1 MNNEQLN
8 SNMDKNMEDLHK
20 NSTESTS
27 KPNEVGGIH
36 VQGHIK
42 IFDPESGEVYIDKR
56 NAIHYENI
64 SEAIAYNLANKGQN
78 YIYEMHFGNGGTSV
92 DPTGI
97 INYLP
102 PNVNTSNSN
111 LYNPTFA
118 KIVDNTSA
126 LNADPT
132 RNKMEIR
139 HVPGRVYTDIVIS
152 CLLDYGEPTGQ
163 SAFDNSTN
171 LEDTYTFDELGL
183 KARSND
189 GSSGLT
195 TTGKLLT
202 HVIFHPVQK
211 SLNRLIQIYYPVR
224 IQTLTNLSSIG

>member
-1 MNNEQLN
+1 MNKDQLN
-8 SNMDKNMEDLHK
+8 TNMDKNMEDLEQK
-20 NSTESTS
+20 SMENNV
-27 KPNEVGGIH
+27 KPDETGGIS

-42 IFDPESGEVYIDKR
+42 IFDPESGQVFINKR

-64 SEAIAYNLANKGQN
+64 SEAIAYNLANKGQS

-152 CLLDYGEPTGQ
+152 CLLDYGEPAGQ

-183 KARSND
+183 KARSTD

-211 SLNRLIQIYYPVR
+211 SLNRLIQIDYTVR

>member
-1 MNNEQLN
+1 MDDLQVNN
-8 SNMDKNMEDLHK
+8 MG
-20 NSTESTS
+20 ESA
-27 KPNEVGGIH
+27 KPDETGGIH

-42 IFDPESGEVYIDKR
+42 IFDPETGEVFIDKR

-64 SEAIAYNLANKGQN
+64 SEAIAYTLANKGQS

-152 CLLDYGEPTGQ
+152 CLLDYGEPSGQ

-171 LEDTYTFDELGL
+171 LNDTYTFDELGL
-183 KARSND
+183 KARSTD

-211 SLNRLIQIYYPVR
+211 SLNRLIQIDYTVR
-224 IQTLTNLSSIG
+224 IQTLTNLSSVG

>member
-1 MNNEQLN
+1 MNANQLN
-8 SNMDKNMEDLHK
+8 SNMDKNMEDLEK
-20 NSTESTS
+20 TAEIQS
-27 KPNEVGGIH
+27 KPDDVSGIY
-36 VQGHIK
+36 VQGYIK
-42 IFDPESGEVYIDKR
+42 IFDPESGEVFIDKR

-102 PNVNTSNSN
+102 PNINTSNSN

-152 CLLDYGEPTGQ
+152 CLLDYGEPAGQ

-183 KARSND
+183 KARSTD

-202 HVIFHPVQK
+202 HVVFHPVQK
-211 SLNRLIQIYYPVR
+211 SLNRLIQIDYTVR